1 MKRPGR
7 SELRIWND
15 IEVHVRLLRVSGAT
29 LAVVVVGQNG
39 RLFRPDGTKRA
50 KKVPISS
57 DSVNSPGAFGP
68 RDSLTC
74 PTRTRARAGEANYRE
89 GRLEPLKAVWALS
102 PTGRRP
108 LGRGT
113 SGALC
118 APPRPAS
125 PAGGGGDGTLACP
138 HHVRE
143 AAASSRRP
151 PFGPQRARPSLV
163 TPSRTWTGAAQH
175 GPGPLPSLPP
185 LLTTRAAAYCGFKT
199 TGAIRKA
206 RIEWR
211 LTPVGKRG
219 GRGTWMWSSEE
230 LDQFFEES
238 ALLRSDRIVRVRLL
252 TELHMDK
259 KWIKRWKT
267 WVAPTKLPGVWMH
280 QKGGYLVRAHH
291 RPDHGLQE
299 GDPQGPP
306 SPSCGRGYASVA
318 ATRLPRP
325 LPPTY

>member
-1 MKRPGR
+1 
-7 SELRIWND
+7 
-15 IEVHVRLLRVSGAT
+15 
-29 LAVVVVGQNG
+29 
-39 RLFRPDGTKRA
+39 
-50 KKVPISS
+50 
-57 DSVNSPGAFGP
+57 
-68 RDSLTC
+68 
-74 PTRTRARAGEANYRE
+74 
-89 GRLEPLKAVWALS
+89 
-102 PTGRRP
+102 
-108 LGRGT
+108 
-113 SGALC
+113 
-118 APPRPAS
+118 
-125 PAGGGGDGTLACP
+125 
-138 HHVRE
+138 
-143 AAASSRRP
+143 
-151 PFGPQRARPSLV
+151 V

-280 QKGGYLVRAHH
+280 QKGGYLVRA
-291 RPDHGLQE
+291 RIT
-299 GDPQGPP
+299 DPTTGCRREIRKVLPHP
-306 SPSCGRGYASVA
+306 HADE
-318 ATRLPRP
+318 ATHQLPRRACRARCPRPTETSLSRRVRSVPITRPGVP
-325 LPPTY
+325 LRTISDDA